1 MGGDAFVGVPNGFDT
16 YLLVN
21 VLHDWN
27 DADAARIL
35 GRVADAAR
43 PTGATVIVVDSDA
56 RTVPRADLSISAD
69 ILMAALTDGGVERD
83 TAAFGARSARPA
95 GCGGSAARG
104 SHPAT
109 SHTCSFRS
117 RRVPPPRS

>member
-1 MGGDAFVGVPNGFDT
+1 MTRSSAVPNGFDT

-43 PTGATVIVVDSDA
+43 PTDASVIVVDSDA
-56 RTVPRADLSISAD
+56 RAVPRADLSISAD

-83 TAAFGARSARPA
+83 TAAFGALGTTCGLRRVRTARLASGDLAHEFLPVASGPSAR
-95 GCGGSAARG
+95 S
-104 SHPAT
+104 
-109 SHTCSFRS
+109 
-117 RRVPPPRS
+117 

>member
-27 DADAARIL
+27 DADAARML
-35 GRVADAAR
+35 RRVADAAR
-43 PTGATVIVVDSDA
+43 PAGATVIVVDSDA

-83 TAAFGARSARPA
+83 TAAFGALGATCGLQRVRSARLA
-95 GCGGSAARG
+95 SGDLA
-104 SHPAT
+104 HM
-109 SHTCSFRS
+109 F
-117 RRVPPPRS
+117 VPVASGPSPRS